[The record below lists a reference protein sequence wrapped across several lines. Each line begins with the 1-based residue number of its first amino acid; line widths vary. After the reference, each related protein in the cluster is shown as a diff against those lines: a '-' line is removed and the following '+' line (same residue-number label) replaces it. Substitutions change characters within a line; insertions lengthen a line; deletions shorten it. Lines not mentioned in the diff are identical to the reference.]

1 MQIAE
6 MCSTLQVQKRIMDNK
21 ISKGFNTTNIDR
33 EFCLAYGE
41 LGEAFDAYRRGK
53 ENMGEELADTVIY
66 IMALADMMHVDLGE
80 EINNKLEIN
89 ESRVYLK
96 NEKGV
101 LEKTT

>member
-1 MQIAE
+1 MQKAE
-6 MCSTLQVQKRIMDNK
+6 MCSTLQVKKRIMDNK